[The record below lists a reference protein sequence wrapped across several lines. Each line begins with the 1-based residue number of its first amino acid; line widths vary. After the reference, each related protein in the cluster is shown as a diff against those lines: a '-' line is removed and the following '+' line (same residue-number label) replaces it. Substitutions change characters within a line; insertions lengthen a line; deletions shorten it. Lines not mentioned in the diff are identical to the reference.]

1 MKAVVL
7 AAGKGQRL
15 KGVLDNVPKPMAKIA
30 GKPILQHNLEW
41 LRNSGITDIYVN
53 LHHLSD
59 CITRHFGDG
68 SGWGVRI
75 TYSYE
80 PQLLGTAGAVK
91 KIAREFWKDKPDE
104 SFLVIYGDNLV
115 SDFDLRRI
123 IQFHSR
129 KKGIAT
135 ICLYRKPEEVSKSG
149 VVTLDENCKITKFVE
164 KPLAGRVASDLVN
177 TGIYCLEPAIL
188 NYIPENSSCDFG
200 KDVFG
205 KVLNAG
211 ENLFGLV
218 LDAELIAI
226 DTPQLFEKLVDSR
239 GGK

>member
-15 KGVLDNVPKPMAKIA
+15 KGFLHSTPKPMVEIDR
-30 GKPILQHNLEW
+30 KPILQHNLEW
-41 LRNSGITDIYVN
+41 LKSFGITDIYVN

-91 KIAREFWKDKPDE
+91 KIARDFWKDKYDE

-123 IQFHSR
+123 IQFHNR

-149 VVTLDENCKITKFVE
+149 VVILDENCKIARFVE
-164 KPLAGRVASDLVN
+164 KPLAGQIASDLVN
-177 TGIYCLEPAIL
+177 TGIYILEPMFL
-188 NYIPENSSCDFG
+188 KYIPDGCCDFG

-205 KVLNAG
+205 RVLEAG
-211 ENLFGLV
+211 QSLFGIVANSNLV
-218 LDAELIAI
+218 AI
-226 DTPQLFEKLVDSR
+226 DTPQLYKKHLVSR
-239 GGK
+239 GIK